1 MTSDSAVPFDW
12 LTPLGASVALFVL
25 FGVLNVV
32 VGVLSPIFIGFRGPA
47 EAPRGS
53 LLFSERSDT
62 VVFGTAPSQ
71 LLREDRPLAMLRWLM
86 LLWLAAM
93 LLAFGILQ
101 LALAWFG
108 LRERH
113 VWALWALTIGDLATL
128 PYWLAMIQAYV
139 RHGAPLGAGDLP
151 PLFRYLAAIPIAALL
166 GWVGLR
172 Q

>member
-1 MTSDSAVPFDW
+1 MTSESAGPFDW

-25 FGVLNVV
+25 FGVLNVF
-32 VGVLSPIFIGFRGPA
+32 VGVVAPIFTGFRGPA
-47 EAPRGS
+47 EASTGG
-53 LLFSERSDT
+53 LFFSERSDT
-62 VVFGTAPSQ
+62 IVFGTAPAQ
-71 LLREDRPLAMLRWLM
+71 LLREDRPLATLRWLM

-113 VWALWALTIGDLATL
+113 LWALWALSIGDLATL

-139 RHGAPLGAGDLP
+139 RHGAPLGVGDLP
-151 PLFRYLAAIPIAALL
+151 PLFLYLAAIPIAALL